1 MEVFTEV
8 QAAAQFGQNK
18 KATRQVDLPF
28 FTQDFLPHQV
38 FTGPPQPAGHHQ
50 CAILQEACWSLAS
63 IVHWR
68 VPGVGLLPSPSLLS
82 SFGLHQVVAWRIV

>member
-1 MEVFTEV
+1 M
-8 QAAAQFGQNK
+8 
-18 KATRQVDLPF
+18 DLPF
-28 FTQDFLPHQV
+28 CNIFYRIYYAARYVQHTTFCRHPV